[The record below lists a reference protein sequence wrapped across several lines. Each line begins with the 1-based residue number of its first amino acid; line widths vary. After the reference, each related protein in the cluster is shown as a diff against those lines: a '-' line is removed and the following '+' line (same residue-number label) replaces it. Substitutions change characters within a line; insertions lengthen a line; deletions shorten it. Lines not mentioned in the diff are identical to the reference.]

1 MKKRLLLLSL
11 MVVMGNLSMGE
22 NFKEGTYLGSA
33 NGYKGEI
40 KVEVKLSKDK
50 IEDVK
55 VISNTDTPI
64 ISEAPANIIP
74 KKVLQT
80 QGLGVDTVAGATGT
94 SRGIIAAI
102 NNAIKSSGYKKD
114 LRRVKEIKEKFTDK
128 VIEHK
133 DDVVV
138 IGAGGAGL
146 IAAIEAKLNGA
157 NVTVIEKMAFPGGNT
172 LISGAEY
179 AAPEN
184 WVQKK
189 EGLKDS

>member
-64 ISEAPANIIP
+64 ISEASANIIP

-80 QGLGVDTVAGATGT
+80 QGLGVDVVAGATGT

-114 LRRVKEIKEKFTDK
+114 LRRVKEVKEKFTDK

-133 DDVVV
+133 EDVVV
-138 IGAGGAGL
+138 IGAGG
-146 IAAIEAKLNGA
+146 
-157 NVTVIEKMAFPGGNT
+157 
-172 LISGAEY
+172 
-179 AAPEN
+179 
-184 WVQKK
+184 
-189 EGLKDS
+189 

>member
-22 NFKEGTYLGSA
+22 NFKEGIYLGSA

-50 IEDVK
+50 IEDIK

-64 ISEAPANIIP
+64 ISDAPVNIIP

-80 QGLGVDTVAGATGT
+80 QGLGVDVVAGATGT
-94 SRGIIAAI
+94 SRGVIAAI
-102 NNAIKSSGYKKD
+102 NNAIKSSGYKTD
-114 LRRVKEIKEKFTDK
+114 LRRVKESKEKFTDK
-128 VIEHK
+128 VVEHK

-184 WVQKK
+184 WVQKRGAK
-189 EGLKDS
+189 R